1 MKYNIKFT
9 LGSKKMQMI
18 IKASSKEE
26 AEYLLRGKL
35 KIDSITEVGE
45 DKKFYDS
52 DIIEFLK
59 GIKK

>member
-1 MKYNIKFT
+1 
-9 LGSKKMQMI
+9 MQMI

-59 GIKK
+59 GFKK

>member
-1 MKYNIKFT
+1 
-9 LGSKKMQMI
+9 MQMI
-18 IKASSKEE
+18 IKAQSASE

-45 DKKFYDS
+45 YKKFYDT
-52 DIIEFLK
+52 DILEFLK